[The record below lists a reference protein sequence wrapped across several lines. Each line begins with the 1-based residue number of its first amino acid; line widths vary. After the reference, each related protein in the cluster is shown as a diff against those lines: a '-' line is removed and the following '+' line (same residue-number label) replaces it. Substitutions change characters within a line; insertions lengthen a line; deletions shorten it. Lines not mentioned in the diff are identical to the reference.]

1 MRTAAIFIAF
11 LAFSAGAYSAESPL
25 AQESRPVK
33 AVTDPKKTVTVP
45 EGMVWYDAS
54 PPTRGLRF
62 PAGTYVLEAED
73 SDYLYFRS
81 SAPLEMR
88 VFKDGKVVDGHDI
101 PGGIMLSKRF
111 LTRIP
116 AAGYINDDGASKMM
130 VWKLGREFLRREGS
144 DWKKSFK

>member
-1 MRTAAIFIAF
+1 MRITSILIAF

-88 VFKDGKVVDGHDI
+88 VFNEAT
-101 PGGIMLSKRF
+101 LRSL
-111 LTRIP
+111 LT
-116 AAGYINDDGASKMM
+116 AAGFQSIRIAGESCPQFGILPDNPWSLPIAARK
-130 VWKLGREFLRREGS
+130 GRV
-144 DWKKSFK
+144 